1 MRTDAR
7 GQFSI
12 MLRGKGKDGC
22 GDAPVLSLFYRTAE
36 STAPVMAGRWRGAV
50 RPMIYKIRQYAFH
63 RPGDGG
69 AA

>member
-22 GDAPVLSLFYRTAE
+22 GNAPALSLFYRAAE
-36 STAPVMAGRWRGAV
+36 STAPVMAGRWR
-50 RPMIYKIRQYAFH
+50 
-63 RPGDGG
+63 
-69 AA
+69 